1 MLARVCIRGSFE
13 SSAIHIHNRCLYL
26 EVKEQT
32 IVLLG
37 IPGKPPLMVVAYAD
51 DVSVFTSGTVEE
63 VVSVMRQYA
72 EASGSKINR
81 DKSEIFWMGEEGEG
95 FELPD
100 AFPDPRQ
107 EIKVLGIKF
116 YFWRLQPCK
125 LGKQAIRC
133 RCQGCQVEG
142 L

>member
-1 MLARVCIRGSFE
+1 M
-13 SSAIHIHNRCLYL
+13 
-26 EVKEQT
+26 
-32 IVLLG
+32 LLG

-116 YFWRLQPCK
+116 YFW
-125 LGKQAIRC
+125 
-133 RCQGCQVEG
+133 
-142 L
+142 